1 MIYLKNRIILLLE
14 EMNNSLFKNNN
25 YMEKRRLY

>member
-14 EMNNSLFKNNN
+14 EMNNSLFRNTN